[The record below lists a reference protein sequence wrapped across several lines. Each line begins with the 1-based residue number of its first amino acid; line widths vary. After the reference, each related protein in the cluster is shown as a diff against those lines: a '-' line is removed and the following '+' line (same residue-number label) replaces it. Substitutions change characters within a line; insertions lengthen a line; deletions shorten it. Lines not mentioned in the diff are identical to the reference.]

1 MAQTLILV
9 HVSDLWPAVWPDTF
23 GTLTPGLHDA
33 SLTCTIPATSL
44 EVTMSG
50 WHAGDTSPP
59 LSGQALMDGMPV
71 DLTGAV
77 CAIHIQTSWGSIINR
92 APVVTAGTNGLW
104 SMPWQPTD
112 LSNSGVFQVE
122 LEVTKPV
129 GLVTTY
135 GPVSL
140 NVQPQLA

>member
-1 MAQTLILV
+1 MAQTLTLT
-9 HVSDLWPAVWPDTF
+9 HASDLFPDVFPDTF
-23 GTLTPGLHDA
+23 GTLTPGLHNA
-33 SLTCTIPATSL
+33 SLTCITPATSL
-44 EVTMSG
+44 EVTMTG

-59 LSGQALMDGMPV
+59 LTGQALMDGAPV
-71 DLTGAV
+71 DLTGTT
-77 CAIHIQTSWGSIINR
+77 CALHIQTSWGSIINR
-92 APVVTAGTNGLW
+92 APTLTPGTNGLW

-112 LSNSGVFQVE
+112 LANSGVFQVE

-140 NVQPQLA
+140 SVLPQLA